1 MAVILPIVS
10 TASESDYPGILDY
23 PWNHSPITVY
33 IDNKTVPSHYSPT
46 YFTQVQ
52 KALDYWEAGGNGK
65 LKYTPVFKLVDSENA
80 DIRIRWVKDLKKEK
94 GAPPEAAGAAIPYIV
109 NGRFVRVD
117 IMLGVGYYQWMKW
130 VPFSDT
136 AMLAISKHELGHA
149 LGLNHSSDKQDIMY
163 PSNEQIDNTNPLFAG
178 KYGSILLIAAYAVL
192 AIIVF
197 LSVSWLL
204 NRKKR
209 KKIQD

>member
-1 MAVILPIVS
+1 MLVFLS
-10 TASESDYPGILDY
+10 TISAASESDYPGILDY
-23 PWNHSPITVY
+23 PWDHSPITVY
-33 IDNKTVPSHYSPT
+33 IDNKTVPLHYSPV

-65 LKYTPVFKLVDSENA
+65 LKYTPVFELVDSENA
-80 DIRIRWVKDLKKEK
+80 DIRIRWVEDLQKYQD
-94 GAPPEAAGAAIPYIV
+94 APRGAAGATVPYIAS
-109 NGRFVRVD
+109 GRFIRVD

-130 VPFSDT
+130 IPYTDT

-149 LGLNHSSDKQDIMY
+149 LGLDHSSDKQDIMY
-163 PSNEQIDNTNPLFAG
+163 PSNEQINNTNPLFAG
-178 KYGSILLIAAYAVL
+178 KYGSLLLMAAYAVL
-192 AIIVF
+192 AITVF